1 MVTIVNRSNGL
12 VHIKD
17 INVMIEFNNFIAI
30 EDELY
35 ARSRDICR
43 LLRQF
48 RPPISVHFDEVQ
60 TGSGRLVGKA
70 QTFAHLPFAGQF
82 KRGDMYVVET
92 NLPNYPNGL
101 YVVREQDGVR
111 FWDLFTKLDTIIDSS
126 EVQNTST
133 IPGQTVTNILETVKD
148 GIYGSGSVDGSYAI
162 QRQITLTEQDI
173 LNKFITLERRPKDG
187 IVEFD
192 VIGGVHQTVNQDF
205 IIDMTAKR
213 IVWAGFP
220 MEEILSAG
228 DIIEISYTA
237 LPG

>member
-1 MVTIVNRSNGL
+1 
-12 VHIKD
+12 
-17 INVMIEFNNFIAI
+17 
-30 EDELY
+30 
-35 ARSRDICR
+35 
-43 LLRQF
+43 
-48 RPPISVHFDEVQ
+48 
-60 TGSGRLVGKA
+60 
-70 QTFAHLPFAGQF
+70 
-82 KRGDMYVVET
+82 MYVVET

-101 YVVREQDGVR
+101 YVVREQDGVM
-111 FWDLFTKLDTIIDSS
+111 FWDLFTKLDTLIDSS

-133 IPGQTVTNILETVKD
+133 IPGQTVTNVLETVKD
-148 GIYGSGSVDGSYAI
+148 GISGSGSVDGSYAI

-192 VIGGVHQTVNQDF
+192 VIGGVQQTVNQDF
-205 IIDMTAKR
+205 IIDTTAKR